1 MLANLNHK
9 VPFVQKLTAAHKAQ
23 LQAQEAGVA
32 AYRNSVPSG
41 TSFFSR
47 LAHAKTLGKD
57 GQQQALT
64 DLQIASQGGPFVFA
78 GMQDLF
84 DISVT
89 ILSSAKWHVQKW
101 YQS

>member
-1 MLANLNHK
+1 MPL
-9 VPFVQKLTAAHKAQ
+9 VQKLTAAHKAQ
-23 LQAQEAGVA
+23 LQAQEAGA
-32 AYRNSVPSG
+32 AAHRHIVPSG

-78 GMQDLF
+78 GMRELDE
-84 DISVT
+84 
-89 ILSSAKWHVQKW
+89 
-101 YQS
+101 